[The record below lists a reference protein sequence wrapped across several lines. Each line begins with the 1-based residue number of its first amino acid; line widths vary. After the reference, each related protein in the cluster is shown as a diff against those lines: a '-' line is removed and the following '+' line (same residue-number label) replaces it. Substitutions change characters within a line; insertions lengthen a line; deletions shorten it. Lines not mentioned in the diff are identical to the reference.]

1 MQKNNFSKTVQ
12 WANLLIIFQSSQTE
26 GSFGEDGNSSRGEQL
41 KPNFNL

>member
-1 MQKNNFSKTVQ
+1 MGKFTNKF
-12 WANLLIIFQSSQTE
+12 FQSSQTE